1 MRILSWNCKG
11 LGNSSTVQHG
21 KKIAQH
27 WNPDFLFLLE
37 TRLQDGRGTKILSNW
52 GFTGTTE
59 VARIGLSGGL
69 ALGWHSEFRVKVCLK
84 NQHFIH
90 IEVVDPVGDIFAL
103 TFIYGHPILVHRKK
117 VWDELLGIGTC
128 INHKWICI
136 GDFNQVLSEE
146 DKFTFKPNI
155 IPGNMDLLHTI
166 SNLALIPI
174 AAKGLSYTWMNKRKG
189 ADFVM
194 EHLDKAFA
202 NIEWLDTHLASLV
215 TNLPIIASDH
225 EPIIL
230 DTNPRTLFKH
240 RPFRFEWMW
249 NSHPDCPS
257 LVKNAWKD
265 KIPSGSHAFCLTKKL
280 ENVRDRFKVW
290 NKQSFRVLDKQIL
303 VKKEELR
310 KAQENIHSLQDVLT
324 ESKLREQLEDLMDR
338 EQIMWA

>member
-1 MRILSWNCKG
+1 
-11 LGNSSTVQHG
+11 
-21 KKIAQH
+21 
-27 WNPDFLFLLE
+27 
-37 TRLQDGRGTKILSNW
+37 
-52 GFTGTTE
+52 

-84 NQHFIH
+84 NQHFINT
-90 IEVVDPVGDIFAL
+90 EVVDPVGDIFAL

-128 INHKWICI
+128 INHKWLCI

-146 DKFTFKPNI
+146 DKFTFKPSI

-174 AAKGLSYTWMNKRKG
+174 AAKGLSYTWMIKRKG

-194 EHLDKAFA
+194 EHLDRAFA
-202 NIEWLDTHLASLV
+202 NIKWLDTHPASLV

-225 EPIIL
+225 GPIIL

-249 NSHPDCPS
+249 TSHPDCPS

-265 KIPSGSHAFCLTKKL
+265 KIASGSHAFCLTKKL

-290 NKQSFRVLDKQIL
+290 NKQSFGVLDKQIL
-303 VKKEELR
+303 VEKEEVR
-310 KAQENIHSLQDVLT
+310 RAQENIHSLQDVLT
-324 ESKLREQLEDLMDR
+324 ESKLRESSKTLWTVSKSCGLRKLKKIGTQG
-338 EQIMWA
+338 

>member
-90 IEVVDPVGDIFAL
+90 TEVVDPVGDIFAL

-136 GDFNQVLSEE
+136 GDFN
-146 DKFTFKPNI
+146 
-155 IPGNMDLLHTI
+155 
-166 SNLALIPI
+166 
-174 AAKGLSYTWMNKRKG
+174 
-189 ADFVM
+189 
-194 EHLDKAFA
+194 
-202 NIEWLDTHLASLV
+202 
-215 TNLPIIASDH
+215 
-225 EPIIL
+225 
-230 DTNPRTLFKH
+230 
-240 RPFRFEWMW
+240 
-249 NSHPDCPS
+249 
-257 LVKNAWKD
+257 
-265 KIPSGSHAFCLTKKL
+265 
-280 ENVRDRFKVW
+280 
-290 NKQSFRVLDKQIL
+290 
-303 VKKEELR
+303 
-310 KAQENIHSLQDVLT
+310 
-324 ESKLREQLEDLMDR
+324 
-338 EQIMWA
+338 